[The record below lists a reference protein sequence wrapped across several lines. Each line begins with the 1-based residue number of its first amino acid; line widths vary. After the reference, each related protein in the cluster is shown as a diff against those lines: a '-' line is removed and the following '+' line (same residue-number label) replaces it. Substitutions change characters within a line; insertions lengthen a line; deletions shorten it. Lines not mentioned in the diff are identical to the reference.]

1 MTNRKL
7 IYGALSYG
15 ALAAVAML
23 GTTACVVRSNVR
35 PPRARVTVRA
45 NTPPPP
51 SANVTIQAS
60 TPTMG
65 SGVTVV
71 EARCAQ
77 GAQEACNGL
86 DDNCNGII
94 DEGCGYASGNIQI
107 TLGWATGADLD
118 MYVTDP
124 QGASINYSAT
134 QSPSGGHLDH
144 DARGA
149 CASYQPG
156 AYNTENV
163 YWDQA
168 QPPQGNYA
176 VEVHY
181 WDGGGCSTRAGLTQF
196 TLSVAVG
203 GQIVNTY
210 QYSVSP
216 GQRIPVVNFQVP

>member
-1 MTNRKL
+1 MMNRKL

-15 ALAAVAML
+15 AIATVAML

-45 NTPPPP
+45 NVPPPP
-51 SANVTIQAS
+51 TANVTIQAS
-60 TPTMG
+60 TPQMG

-71 EARCAQ
+71 EATCAQ

-94 DEGCGYASGNIQI
+94 DEGCGYQSGNIQI

-124 QGASINYSAT
+124 SGTSINYASA
-134 QSPSGGHLDH
+134 QAPSGGHLDH
-144 DARGA
+144 DARGN
-149 CASYQPG
+149 CASYQQG
-156 AYNTENV
+156 SYNTENV
-163 YWDQA
+163 YWNQD
-168 QPPQGNYA
+168 QPPSGPYA

-181 WDGGGCSTRAGLTQF
+181 WDGGGCSTRAGQTQF
-196 TLSVAVG
+196 TVSVAVG
-203 GQIVNTY
+203 GQILGTWQNALM
-210 QYSVSP
+210 P
-216 GQRIPVVNFQVP
+216 GQRLPMVNFQI